1 MEIVVSGDAKEIA
14 ALVLALQ
21 ERQGDVTRQI
31 EETLKKHAQSLPRI
45 REW

>member
-31 EETLKKHAQSLPRI
+31 EETLKNQAQSLPRI